1 MSCNFTSSNKFFNFN
16 SLLPFLYTSS
26 RLSSTSSSTGSL
38 GTLIGPGSISIF
50 GRITGF
56 FQCDC
61 GAIAVYKVGVL
72 HPTFFTIMT
81 PNPSLVL
88 NKVNDITFETLE
100 APTLLEPNEVMVEV
114 KKTGICGSDI
124 HYYSHGKIGDFVLT
138 QPMVLGHESAG
149 VVTAVGLNVKSL
161 KVGDRVAIEP
171 GVPSRFSEEYKSGH
185 YQLCPNIVFAATP
198 DPKHGSPSPP
208 GTLCKY
214 YKSPED
220 FLVKL
225 PDCVSLE
232 LGAMVEPLSVGV
244 HGCKQAKVTFGD
256 VVVVFGGGPVGLLA
270 AAAATKFGAAK
281 VMVVDVIDDKL
292 KMALEVGV
300 ATHTFNS
307 KSGGADELVKELG
320 EHPDV
325 VIECTGAEVCINL
338 GIESLKMGGRFAQVG
353 NATRPVSFPIVAF
366 SSRELTLYGSFRYG
380 YHDYKTSV
388 AILEH
393 NYRNGRENAAIDFEK
408 LITHRFKFEDAKKA
422 YDYIRDGNVA
432 VKVIIDG
439 PE

>member
-1 MSCNFTSSNKFFNFN
+1 
-16 SLLPFLYTSS
+16 
-26 RLSSTSSSTGSL
+26 
-38 GTLIGPGSISIF
+38 
-50 GRITGF
+50 
-56 FQCDC
+56 
-61 GAIAVYKVGVL
+61 
-72 HPTFFTIMT
+72 MT

-88 NKVNDITFETLE
+88 NKVDDISFETLE
-100 APTLLEPNEVMVEV
+100 APTLLAPHEVMVEV

-124 HYYSHGKIGDFVLT
+124 HYYAHGKIGDFVLT
-138 QPMVLGHESAG
+138 EPMVLGHESAG
-149 VVTAVGLNVKSL
+149 VVTAVGLDVKSL

-171 GVPSRFSEEYKSGH
+171 GVPSRLSDEYKSGQ
-185 YQLCPNIVFAATP
+185 YQLCPHMVFAATP
-198 DPKHGSPSPP
+198 NAKNGSPSPP

-244 HGCKQAKVTFGD
+244 HGCRQAGVKFGD
-256 VVVVFGGGPVGLLA
+256 VVVVFGAGPVGLLTA
-270 AAAATKFGAAK
+270 AVATKFGATK
-281 VMVVDVIDDKL
+281 VMVVDIIDDKL
-292 KMALEVGV
+292 KMALEIGV

-307 KSGGADELVKELG
+307 KTSGGADELIEKLG
-320 EHPDV
+320 ERPNV

-338 GIESLKMGGRFAQVG
+338 GIEILRLGGHYCQVG

-366 SSRELTLYGSFRYG
+366 SSRELTLHGSFRYG
-380 YHDYKTSV
+380 YNDYRTGVS
-388 AILEH
+388 ILES
-393 NYRNGRENAAIDFEK
+393 NYRNGAKNAPIDFEK
-408 LITHRFKFEDAKKA
+408 LITHRYKFSDAKKA